1 MNGIQQT
8 LRTAL
13 ENTIGDLQVA
23 QVMSVAPTLVIGLGG
38 SGVWTARR
46 LKRLM
51 RIRYGEVP
59 LIRFLLIDTDQAAFA
74 PAPKLADAP
83 DAERAMLTLQ
93 NPEAVYDSVKKGI
106 GELAKL
112 REWIPDALPVHI
124 LRNANGVGGIRPVG
138 RFAFYVS
145 LETILGKLRT
155 ALNECLNIGQE
166 LQIRLRERARSFQLD
181 TNQVRIYIVGSL
193 CGGTGSSLFLD
204 TAVLTRTLLRQLA
217 PNASVSIVGL
227 FYMPAVFEN
236 EPTLRNNTAF
246 MSIIQANGYA
256 ALKELEYFCDANLLR
271 QQPFT
276 FRYPNLSD
284 ITVSAPVYDEEFI
297 LERGTA
303 DGRMLAS
310 RDEVLELAARALL
323 IDIGSPVGARNRAA
337 QANIATVLT
346 MQPCPQTQ
354 RLRTLHSLGVAAL
367 SVPIV
372 ELLEHGAV
380 RQLRQFITDDLLGQ
394 PLTSAELE
402 QLVDS
407 FLEANRL
414 EERRDRDDLSLQ
426 LLAERYTLPRTRQE
440 LEREAGGDDLKQ
452 AQYAAE
458 WIQREMSRMQAD
470 LVPSAQNQAA
480 QQRRSVL
487 ERAQQAIRERTSSLL
502 QERGLHAARQFVD
515 ELTTI
520 FESVQREL
528 VDEQQN
534 YDRDIKERLAN
545 QISQRVAFLSGLRGP
560 RGRLIALGDADERA
574 IDEALRA
581 LEQYG
586 NYALQAVARQATV
599 ELLDSDQPIDGTPAL
614 LPQLKEWRRHIEQ
627 AIAKLGEIDHRCT
640 EILSARLH
648 AMAPGSTYVLD
659 QWVFTPEEF
668 HAYLDRVQVNIAA
681 YRDQLW
687 QKLGTQLEERLTSLT
702 QKSSDDLI
710 TDLVSVI
717 GANLQPALREQ
728 VSLARLINERADLP
742 NLLTTMLNTC
752 QPFWSASAVGV
763 GNIGYQEFFAATV
776 PATQDAPQY
785 GQTEQWLRNQPLLQN
800 AELVHSGYPF
810 AIEIMKRVYGARA
823 FWLERTRNL
832 AHHYE
837 QKRQF
842 PQTAELLHLDPRFL
856 QMLPDLYESVR

>member
-1 MNGIQQT
+1 MNGIHQT

-13 ENTIGDLQVA
+13 EDTIGGLQVA
-23 QVMSVAPTLVIGLGG
+23 QEVHVAPTLVIGLGG

-74 PAPKLADAP
+74 PAPNLADAP
-83 DAERAMLTLQ
+83 DAERALLTLQ
-93 NPEAVYDSVKKGI
+93 NPEAAFAAAQNGVGQ
-106 GELAKL
+106 LAKL
-112 REWIPDALPVHI
+112 QDWMPDNLPIHI

-138 RFAFYVS
+138 RFAFHVS
-145 LETILGKLRT
+145 LDSILGKLRT

-181 TNQVRIYIVGSL
+181 TGQVRVYIVGSL

-204 TAVLTRTLLRQLA
+204 TAVLTRALLQQLA
-217 PNASVSIVGL
+217 PNAGVSIMGL

-246 MSIIQANGYA
+246 MSVVQANGYA
-256 ALKELEYFCDANLLR
+256 ALQELEYFCNANLLR
-271 QQPFT
+271 ERPFT
-276 FRYPNLSD
+276 FRYPNLND
-284 ITVSAPVYDEEFI
+284 ISVNAPVYDEEFV

-337 QANIATVLT
+337 KANITTVLT

-354 RLRTLHSLGVAAL
+354 KLRTIHSLGVTAL

-372 ELLEHGAV
+372 ELLEHGAS
-380 RQLRQFITDDLLGQ
+380 RHLRHFIADQLLGQ
-394 PLTSAELE
+394 GFSSAELE
-402 QLVDS
+402 SMVDE
-407 FLEANRL
+407 FLRTNLL

-426 LLAERYTLPRTRQE
+426 LLSDKYEVSRTRQE
-440 LEREAGGDDLKQ
+440 LEREAGGNDLKQ

-458 WIQREMSRMQAD
+458 WVQREITRLQND
-470 LVPSAQNQAA
+470 LLPTARRQVS
-480 QQRRSVL
+480 QQRPAVL
-487 ERAQQAIRERTSSLL
+487 ERARQAIRERTNSIIH
-502 QERGLHAARQFVD
+502 EHGLRAAYQFVD
-515 ELTTI
+515 ELITI

-528 VDEQQN
+528 VEEQQSYDTDTKGRLENELGSWLAFLTSLRGLSGRIQAMGSADEQ
-534 YDRDIKERLAN
+534 
-545 QISQRVAFLSGLRGP
+545 
-560 RGRLIALGDADERA
+560 A
-574 IDEALRA
+574 IDDALLT
-581 LEQYG
+581 LERYG
-586 NYALQAVARQATV
+586 NYELQAVARQATLEV
-599 ELLDSDQPIDGTPAL
+599 LGSDQPIDGKPAI
-614 LPQLKEWRRHIEQ
+614 LPQLKEWKRQIEL
-627 AIAKLGEIDHRCT
+627 AIAKLGEIDHRCA
-640 EILSARLH
+640 EILSMRLH
-648 AMAPGSTYVLD
+648 AAASGSTYVLD
-659 QWVFTPEEF
+659 QWILTPEEF
-668 HAYLDRVQVNIAA
+668 HRFLDRVPVDIAA

-687 QKLGTQLEERLTSLT
+687 QQLGTELDQRLNTLT
-702 QKSSDDLI
+702 QKSSDE
-710 TDLVSVI
+710 LVAELVGAI
-717 GANLQPALREQ
+717 GAKMQAALREQ
-728 VSLARLINERADLP
+728 VSIARLIRERDDLP

-776 PATQDAPQY
+776 PAGQNDPNY
-785 GQTEQWLRNQPLLQN
+785 KQTEQWLRSQPLLQN

-832 AHHYE
+832 RHHYE

-842 PQTAELLHLDPRFL
+842 PQTAELLHLDRRFL
-856 QMLPDLYESVR
+856 ELLPDLYEGVN

>member
-112 REWIPDALPVHI
+112 REWVPDTLPVHI

-204 TAVLTRTLLRQLA
+204 TAVLTRALLQQLA
-217 PNASVSIVGL
+217 PNAGVSIMGV

-246 MSIIQANGYA
+246 MSVVQANGYA
-256 ALKELEYFCDANLLR
+256 ALQELEYFCNANLLR
-271 QQPFT
+271 ERPFT
-276 FRYPNLSD
+276 FRYPNLND
-284 ITVSAPVYDEEFI
+284 ISVNAPVYDEEFI

-354 RLRTLHSLGVAAL
+354 KLRTLHSLGVTAL

-402 QLVDS
+402 QLVDG

-426 LLAERYTLPRTRQE
+426 LFSGRYTLSRTRQE
-440 LEREAGGDDLKQ
+440 LEREAGGNDLKQ

-458 WIQREMSRMQAD
+458 WIQREITRLQND
-470 LVPSAQNQAA
+470 LLPTARRQVS
-480 QQRRSVL
+480 QQRPVVL
-487 ERAQQAIRERTSSLL
+487 ERACQAIRERTNSIIH
-502 QERGLHAARQFVD
+502 ERGLRAAYQFVD
-515 ELTTI
+515 ELITI

-528 VDEQQN
+528 VEEQQSYDTDTKGRLENELGSRLAFLTSLRGLSGRIQAMGSADEQ
-534 YDRDIKERLAN
+534 
-545 QISQRVAFLSGLRGP
+545 
-560 RGRLIALGDADERA
+560 A
-574 IDEALRA
+574 IDDALLTLGR
-581 LEQYG
+581 YG
-586 NYALQAVARQATV
+586 NYELQAVARQATLQV
-599 ELLDSDQPIDGTPAL
+599 LGSDQPIDGKPAI
-614 LPQLKEWRRHIEQ
+614 LPWLKEWKRQIEL
-627 AIAKLGEIDHRCT
+627 AIAKLGEIDHRCA
-640 EILSARLH
+640 EILSTRLH
-648 AMAPGSTYVLD
+648 AAAPGSTYVLD
-659 QWVFTPEEF
+659 QWILTPEEF
-668 HAYLDRVQVNIAA
+668 HRFLDRVPVDIAA

-687 QKLGTQLEERLTSLT
+687 QQLGTELDQRLNTLA
-702 QKSSDDLI
+702 QKSSDE
-710 TDLVSVI
+710 LVAELVGAI
-717 GANLQPALREQ
+717 GAKMQAALREQ
-728 VSLARLINERADLP
+728 VSIARLILERDDLP

-776 PATQDAPQY
+776 PAGQDDPNY
-785 GQTEQWLRNQPLLQN
+785 KQTEQWLRSQPLLQN

-823 FWLERTRNL
+823 FWLERTRSL
-832 AHHYE
+832 RHHYE

-842 PQTAELLHLDPRFL
+842 PQTAELLHLDRRFL
-856 QMLPDLYESVR
+856 ELLPDLYEGVS